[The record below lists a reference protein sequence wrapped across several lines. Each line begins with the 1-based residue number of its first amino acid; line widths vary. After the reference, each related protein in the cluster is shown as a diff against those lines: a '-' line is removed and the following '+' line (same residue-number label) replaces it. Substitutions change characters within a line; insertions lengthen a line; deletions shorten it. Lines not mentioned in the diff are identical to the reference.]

1 MQGGNNKRPSKNKKI
16 KNFQKVLDRTIAW
29 SYNKSG
35 DRKTTKTRERGTN
48 YDELQD
54 FR

>member
-1 MQGGNNKRPSKNKKI
+1 MQGGNNKKNKKN
-16 KNFQKVLDRTIAW
+16 KKMLDRTTAW
-29 SYNKSG
+29 SYNKSVE
-35 DRKTTKTRERGTN
+35 RKATKTTKTIERGTN

>member
-1 MQGGNNKRPSKNKKI
+1 MQGGNSKRSSKKNKKI
-16 KNFQKVLDRTIAW
+16 KKVLDRTITW
-29 SYNKSG
+29 SYNKDVDKKS
-35 DRKTTKTRERGTN
+35 TKTRERGTN